1 MAVVIDT
8 HIIIW
13 YMAEPEKLSAVALA
27 AMEQASSSGQPIDL
41 SAISIVELCYLV
53 ERGRIPT
60 VVLKRLLSSLNQPD
74 NEIVIAP
81 LDQAISLAIQQV
93 DRAIVPEMPD
103 RIIAATAL
111 CLDCPLVTRD
121 HKIQAF
127 SGITTIW

>member
-1 MAVVIDT
+1 
-8 HIIIW
+8 
-13 YMAEPEKLSAVALA
+13 
-27 AMEQASSSGQPIDL
+27 MEQASSSGQPIDL

-53 ERGRIPT
+53 ERGRIP
-60 VVLKRLLSSLNQPD
+60 VLVLKRLLPSLNQP
-74 NEIVIAP
+74 NSEIVIAP

-127 SGITTIW
+127 NGITTIW